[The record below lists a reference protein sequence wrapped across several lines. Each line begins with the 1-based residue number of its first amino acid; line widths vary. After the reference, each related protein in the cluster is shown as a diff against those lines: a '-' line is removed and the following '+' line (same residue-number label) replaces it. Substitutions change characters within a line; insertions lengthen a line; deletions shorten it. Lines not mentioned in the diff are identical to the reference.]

1 MESRSGAESGT
12 DPCLPLAPQGLASGG
27 CAQQPLICPGP
38 IEPCWCP
45 VCLVLGK
52 DTSLL
57 TWDLVLCVHCR
68 DTKYRKKK
76 NLKQILLPPGDSLHL
91 TLKLASL
98 CSGTLAPQGQLSAA
112 PLPVG
117 MGMFPGCVMLPEPLQ
132 RERGVS
138 AGVST
143 GRCPPL
149 VLVFSEEDLCRVDRR
164 RVVPRFSPCF
174 LWEGWCG

>member
-1 MESRSGAESGT
+1 MGLTRACLWLRRAWPQVVLSSHSSAQ
-12 DPCLPLAPQGLASGG
+12 DPLNPAGVL
-27 CAQQPLICPGP
+27 CAL
-38 IEPCWCP
+38 CWGD
-45 VCLVLGK
+45 LWKK

-57 TWDLVLCVHCR
+57 PWDLVLCVHCR

-76 NLKQILLPPGDSLHL
+76 NQKQNLLPPRDSLHS
-91 TLKLASL
+91 TLKPASL
-98 CSGTLAPQGQLSAA
+98 RRGTLAPQGQLSAA

-132 RERGVS
+132 RDRGVS

-149 VLVFSEEDLCRVDRR
+149 VLVFSEEDLCHVDRR
-164 RVVPRFSPCF
+164 RVVPGFSLCF